1 MWKYLVNLDDDA
13 RVAASWAGALLV
25 LGILV
30 FAGAREAPTFFPAEA
45 RDIATIAFPEDDGGS
60 IVVRSRTGEAVL
72 DPDAHGI
79 IEAVTTVLA
88 RERRAHG
95 HGLKEPFVLA
105 KDFMG
110 RFAISD
116 PLTGTWIDLRDFG
129 REDTVAFA
137 GMTPLIALSQHTSE

>member
-1 MWKYLVNLDDDA
+1 MYLVNLDDAA

-88 RERRAHG
+88 RERRTL
-95 HGLKEPFVLA
+95 GLGDEEPFVLA
-105 KDFMG
+105 EDFMG
-110 RFAISD
+110 RFAMSD
-116 PLTGTWIDLRDFG
+116 PMTGTQSGLRDYG
-129 REDTVAFA
+129 RQDATAFA
-137 GMTPLIALSQHTSE
+137 ALMPAFASPKPTNR